1 MGFKDFENRVR
12 DVKGKVEESRKKA
25 VEQSVTPIPEE
36 NGTVCDSKQRA

>member
-12 DVKGKVEESRKKA
+12 DVKGKLEENHKKA

-36 NGTVCDSKQRA
+36 NGTVCDSRQQA